1 MKNRI
6 IVIFGVLLILGV
18 SLSVIV
24 FKVSGSNDSTYIEGC
39 TPYNIDIERGESS
52 EVYISWKT
60 KDKCSGYIVYGSE
73 MKDLD
78 MVAVD
83 LENEIASKDHRIV
96 IKGLVSSK
104 EYYFSIVSEDIEYGK
119 SGLPLRFSIDSL

>member
-6 IVIFGVLLILGV
+6 VVIFGVILILGV
-18 SLSVIV
+18 LLSVIV
-24 FKVSGSNDSTYIEGC
+24 FKVSGSVDSTYIEGC
-39 TPYNIDIERGESS
+39 TPYNIDIKRGESS
-52 EVYISWKT
+52 TVNIIWKT

-83 LENEIASKDHRIV
+83 LDNEITSKEHQVV

-104 EYYFSIVSEDIEYGK
+104 EYYFSIVSDDIDYGK